1 MDRGRAHAGSRTEN
15 GNELLEAKRKGS
27 KSPAAR
33 LGEPVS
39 HTPAETALWVRD
51 WS

>member
-1 MDRGRAHAGSRTEN
+1 MVRARAHAGSRTEN
-15 GNELLEAKRKGS
+15 GNELLEAKRRKA

-33 LGEPVS
+33 LGELVS
-39 HTPAETALWVRD
+39 HTPAETALWVWD